1 MNPTRPNAGGVA
13 GRGAG
18 DVAGRGVGGVTRLAA
33 GRFRRS
39 RGGPRGHVPGRDALQ
54 PERTALAW
62 QRTAVTALVC
72 LVPLV
77 LVSLRTHVT
86 PVAVGAAAAMAVSGV
101 LVWSVHRRLGQ
112 LGDDSR
118 GYSPYTPMSLVLAV
132 SVLCSLGGAVVG
144 VSLWLR

>member
-1 MNPTRPNAGGVA
+1 MSPADPRAPGPAA
-13 GRGAG
+13 RGRSG
-18 DVAGRGVGGVTRLAA
+18 
-33 GRFRRS
+33 GRFHRR
-39 RGGPRGHVPGRDALQ
+39 RGGPSGHVPGREALQ

-77 LVSLRTHVT
+77 LVALRTHVA
-86 PVAVGAAAAMAVSGV
+86 PVTVGAGGAMVVSGV

-118 GYSPYTPMSLVLAV
+118 GYSPYTPMNFVLAV
-132 SVLCSLGGAVVG
+132 TSLGAVGGAVVG

>member
-1 MNPTRPNAGGVA
+1 MSASRRGGVGAPQPA
-13 GRGAG
+13 GP
-18 DVAGRGVGGVTRLAA
+18 GR
-33 GRFRRS
+33 GRFRPW
-39 RGGPRGHVPGRDALQ
+39 RGGPAGHVPGREALQ

-72 LVPLV
+72 LVPLA
-77 LVSLRTHVT
+77 LVALRTHVT
-86 PVAVGAAAAMAVSGV
+86 GVVVGAAAAMAVSGV

-118 GYSPYTPMSLVLAV
+118 GYSPYTPMQLVLVVTVLAAV
-132 SVLCSLGGAVVG
+132 GGAVVG